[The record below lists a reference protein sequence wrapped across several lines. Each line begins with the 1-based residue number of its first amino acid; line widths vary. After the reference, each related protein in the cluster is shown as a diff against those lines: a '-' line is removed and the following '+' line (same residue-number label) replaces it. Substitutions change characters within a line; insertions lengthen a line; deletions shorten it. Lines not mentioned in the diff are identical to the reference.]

1 MGRHAVTPLPQ
12 PFSQRERGDKE
23 KATPG
28 IKYMDQI
35 SSEWAECETTKH
47 QDHVI
52 AHVIG
57 ATVMGWLV
65 AGEAAHLLLDIGF
78 LWTIYLDGEMNLLPQ
93 GVAISE
99 LDADEL
105 NSADKT
111 DVAFDAQLL
120 VSEGRDASG
129 LKRFTGAPVECLITK
144 VELFAANSE
153 RRVVIHGEE
162 ANILVETSLEDA
174 GIMIRPS

>member
-1 MGRHAVTPLPQ
+1 
-12 PFSQRERGDKE
+12 
-23 KATPG
+23 
-28 IKYMDQI
+28 MDHN
-35 SSEWAECETTKH
+35 SSDWIECETTTH

-57 ATVMGWLV
+57 ATVLGWLI

-105 NSADKT
+105 SSADKT
-111 DVAFDAQLL
+111 EVVFDAQLL
-120 VSEGRDASG
+120 LSEGREALG
-129 LKRFTGAPVECLITK
+129 LKRFTASPVECLITT
-144 VELFAANSE
+144 VEFLAANSE
-153 RRVVIHGEE
+153 RRIVIHGET
-162 ANILVETSLEDA
+162 AKIRVETFSFGFGRTNTQA
-174 GIMIRPS
+174 